1 MMKIATP
8 AFAASATA
16 TRMTYA
22 RPSRNIVSSMR
33 ACRPVSRPNEV
44 GRGMGEILP
53 GGSPPDASI
62 ARRDEDSPAARGC
75 GAPARAV
82 GGAAAA
88 VRRGFAAEPPQRR
101 PEEDPGDAG
110 PHRPAKGD
118 RTGPHEPDQ
127 RLQRAHRLAAG
138 PHRAARAAP
147 GGRAGRP

>member
-53 GGSPPDASI
+53 GGLTSDASI
-62 ARRDEDSPAARGC
+62 ARRDEDPPADRGC

-82 GGAAAA
+82 GIAAPA
-88 VRRGFAAEPPQRR
+88 VRGGVPAAQPPRR
-101 PEEDPGDAG
+101 HPEEDPRDAG
-110 PHRPAKGD
+110 PD
-118 RTGPHEPDQ
+118 
-127 RLQRAHRLAAG
+127 
-138 PHRAARAAP
+138 
-147 GGRAGRP
+147 

>member
-53 GGSPPDASI
+53 GGLTSDASI
-62 ARRDEDSPAARGC
+62 ARRDEDPPADRGC

-82 GGAAAA
+82 GGPAA
-88 VRRGFAAEPPQRR
+88 RIGRGCADQPPQRH
-101 PEEDPGDAG
+101 PEEDPGYPGA
-110 PHRPAKGD
+110 HRPPQGN
-118 RTGPHEPDQ
+118 R
-127 RLQRAHRLAAG
+127 
-138 PHRAARAAP
+138 
-147 GGRAGRP
+147 